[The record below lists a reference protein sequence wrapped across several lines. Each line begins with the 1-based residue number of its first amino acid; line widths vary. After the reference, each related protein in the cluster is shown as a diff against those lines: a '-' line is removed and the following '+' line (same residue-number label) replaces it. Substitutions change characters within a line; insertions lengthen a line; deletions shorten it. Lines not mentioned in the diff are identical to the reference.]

1 MPKSKILELLL
12 AIRAV
17 ESANGL
23 TSKNELQI
31 TQICIDD
38 VNRIYGTGYTMLDAF
53 DKRRSEEIAVL
64 YLSYWA

>member
-1 MPKSKILELLL
+1 MTKSKILELLL

-31 TQICIDD
+31 T
-38 VNRIYGTGYTMLDAF
+38 
-53 DKRRSEEIAVL
+53 
-64 YLSYWA
+64 